1 MDVDVAW
8 WGGLYEGWWA
18 QLPMAMPPYVPWEGS
33 KCLPSALHHHPF
45 LFSRSNQHVRIFAVI
60 LYLQILLTRGLLF
73 LCCRDRCSLCKCCSG
88 LVNRWWLMFM
98 WAQWRMFFNP
108 LKSLKRQMSHRS
120 LWLKWILISIMNAFF
135 WPFLFQEVLLMDTT
149 VKVLWL
155 FSPVFRFH
163 IKYVL
168 NGK

>member
-1 MDVDVAW
+1 MWLDGVGYMRAD
-8 WGGLYEGWWA
+8 GLNS
-18 QLPMAMPPYVPWEGS
+18 PWQCPLMSPGRAPNAFHLRS
-33 KCLPSALHHHPF
+33 ITI
-45 LFSRSNQHVRIFAVI
+45 LFYSTDRISNQHVRIFAVI

-98 WAQWRMFFNP
+98 SAQWRMFFNP